1 MASVSRLPADTPSVE
16 LLLFDLGGVLV
27 DFSGPRELG
36 KFLRAPLTPDE
47 ILRRWIECPHTEAF
61 ERGRI
66 SSKEW
71 VERFVK
77 AWDVTLSPDEF
88 LKVFRMMTRRVLP
101 GARALLDQLRSRY
114 RLAVLSNS
122 NALHWDRNT
131 HELKLIELFEFA
143 ISSHQVGLCKPDPAI
158 FALALE
164 RAQLPPQSVMFF
176 DDLPANV
183 AAAASAGIHA
193 RQVRGIDELRCC
205 LMKDNLL

>member
-1 MASVSRLPADTPSVE
+1 MADNTAGIE

-36 KFLRAPLTPDE
+36 QFLRTASTPAE
-47 ILRRWIECPHTEAF
+47 ILKRWIECPHTDAF
-61 ERGRI
+61 ERGSI

-71 VERFVK
+71 ADRFVK
-77 AWDVTLSPDEF
+77 AWDVTLPPDEF
-88 LKVFRMMTRRVLP
+88 VKAFRMMTRRVLP
-101 GARALLDQLRSRY
+101 GARELLDELRPNY

-122 NALHWDRNT
+122 NELHWDRNT

-158 FALALE
+158 FAIALE

-176 DDLPANV
+176 DDLPGNV
-183 AAAASAGIHA
+183 AAAASLGIQA
-193 RQVRGIDELRCC
+193 RQVRGVDEIRNCLLRER
-205 LMKDNLL
+205 LL